1 MGILDNLFL
10 GFSVALQ
17 PINLFYCFIGCIT
30 GTLVGVLPGIGP
42 AGAIAL
48 LLPITFRATPVAG
61 VIMLA
66 AIYYGAQYGGSTTSI
81 LVNIPG
87 EASSVVTC
95 LDGYQ
100 MARQGRAGPALGI
113 SAMGSFIAGTFSV
126 ILLTFMAPLL
136 ANVALDFGPPEY
148 FGLMVLGMVMVTF
161 LASGSM
167 LKAMV
172 TLFVGVIFSCV
183 GLDVVSG
190 SPRLTFRIQ
199 ELFDGLSLVPV
210 VMGLFGIS
218 EILINIEKGIRRDI
232 YKQRIENLLPTAKD
246 WAACKWPIVRGSLIG
261 FFFGILPGGGAILSS
276 FASYAIEKK
285 LSRHPEKFG
294 TGMIE
299 GVAAP
304 ESANNS
310 ATGGAMVPML
320 TLGIPPNAVLAMLL
334 GALMIHGTPPGP
346 LMMKQHPQLFWGI
359 ITSMYFGNAMC
370 LVLNLPLI
378 GIWVKV
384 LKIPYKIL
392 FPLIL
397 LFCLI
402 GSYTLNNSVVDM
414 VTMMIFGILGYFLRK
429 YDYETAPLAL
439 AFVLGPM
446 MEMSL
451 RQSLRMSDG
460 SFRIFLMSPIAATCL
475 LIAMMLLLLP
485 LIPIFRRKRKDMI
498 QVEEERQ

>member
-1 MGILDNLFL
+1 MGVLDNIFL

-17 PINLFYCFIGCIT
+17 PINLFYCFMGCLA

-48 LLPITFRATPVAG
+48 LLPITFRAEAVSG
-61 VIMLA
+61 IIMLT

-113 SAMGSFIAGTFSV
+113 SAIGSFIAGTFSV

-136 ANVALDFGPPEY
+136 ANIALDFGPPEY

-167 LKAMV
+167 LKAIV
-172 TLFVGVIFSCV
+172 TLFAGVIFSSV

-190 SPRLTFRIQ
+190 SQRLTFRIQ
-199 ELFDGLSLVPV
+199 ELFDGFGLIPV

-218 EILINIEKGIRRDI
+218 EILINIERGIRRDI
-232 YKQRIENLLPTAKD
+232 YKQKIENLLPTVKD
-246 WAACKWPIVRGSLIG
+246 WGACKWSIVRGSLIG

-276 FASYAIEKK
+276 FASYAVERK

-304 ESANNS
+304 EAANNS

-346 LMMKQHPQLFWGI
+346 LMMTKHPQLFWGI
-359 ITSMYFGNAMC
+359 ITSMYLGNAMC

-414 VTMMIFGILGYFLRK
+414 VTMMIFGIFGYFLRK
-429 YDYETAPLAL
+429 YGYESAPLAL
-439 AFVLGPM
+439 SFVLGPL

-475 LIAMMLLLLP
+475 LIAMMLLLFP
-485 LIPIFRRKRKDMI
+485 LIPFFRKKRKDMI